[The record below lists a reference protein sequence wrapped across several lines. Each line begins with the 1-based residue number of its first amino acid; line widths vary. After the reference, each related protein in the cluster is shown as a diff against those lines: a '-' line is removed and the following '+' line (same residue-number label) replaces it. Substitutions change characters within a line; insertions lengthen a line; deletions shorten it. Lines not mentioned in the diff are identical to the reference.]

1 MATYRSG
8 GMGDLPTVVKILL
21 IINVAVFLAQQ
32 VMPGITEW
40 GSLHYWS
47 SAAFRPHQIVTMMFM
62 HGGFTHLLFNM
73 LVLWMF
79 GSQLEHFWGSK
90 RFFNFYMICGIG
102 ASIITLLSVPYT
114 GMQYAKAA
122 AAVSPEYTIAQIFEI
137 YKQNYQALGA
147 SGALMGVMAAFAY
160 LFPNTELFI
169 MFIPVPVKAKYVIPA
184 YVLIDLFGGLGYSTD
199 NVAHF
204 AHLGG
209 FLVGFIIVLF
219 WNRTNRK
226 NFY

>member
-1 MATYRSG
+1 MANYRSG
-8 GMGDLPTVVKILL
+8 GIGDLPTVVKILL
-21 IINVAVFLAQQ
+21 IINVAVFVAQQ
-32 VMPGITEW
+32 VVPELTEW

-47 SAAFRPHQIVTMMFM
+47 SAAFRPHQIVTMMFL
-62 HGGFTHLLFNM
+62 HGGITHILFNM

-79 GSQLEHFWGSK
+79 GSQLEYFWGSK
-90 RFFNFYMICGIG
+90 RFFNFYMVCGIG

-122 AAVSPEYTIAQIFEI
+122 VATSPEYTIAQFFEY
-137 YKQNYQALGA
+137 YKQHYQALGA

-160 LFPNTELFI
+160 LFPNTELMIF
-169 MFIPVPVKAKYVIPA
+169 FIPVPIKAKYVIPA
-184 YVLIDLFGGLGYSTD
+184 YVLIDLFGGLGYGND

-209 FLVGFIIVLF
+209 FLVGFIIVVL
-219 WNRTNRK
+219 WNKTNRK